1 MENFVEIF
9 EFKENSAKVV
19 RSRDFGRLRLRLRN
33 PDPAVHCTVDVEVA
47 FIIVFKFLY
56 ASKQILSIGKFA
68 QPRLVKFCK
77 GKYKYKKKICFR
89 FARFSVPVF
98 FQFFYTFLL
107 GWIRSSNGLQ
117 ISIPAPLKKCRLR
130 PASINVHRLASPAL
144 NLPNC

>member
-77 GKYKYKKKICFR
+77 GKYKYK
-89 FARFSVPVF
+89 
-98 FQFFYTFLL
+98 
-107 GWIRSSNGLQ
+107 
-117 ISIPAPLKKCRLR
+117 
-130 PASINVHRLASPAL
+130 
-144 NLPNC
+144 